1 MLRQSIDVR
10 RNYPPKQFPH
20 VPTRSLP
27 RPARLTIHVRTICT
41 LYLCLSLVLRANF
54 GGAINCIH
62 NFIFLAIFVW
72 MKVKGHAT
80 HPSVCVSNG
89 KTMGSI
95 SNFQSLPHT
104 LYFFRCTIPYGG
116 STVQGVGVGLWCGVA
131 SAGSG
136 NLITFNSLPYMY
148 LRKYIQ

>member
-1 MLRQSIDVR
+1 MLRQVNRPSHR

-27 RPARLTIHVRTICT
+27 RPAGPPYL
-41 LYLCLSLVLRANF
+41 LCLSIVLRANF
-54 GGAINCIH
+54 GGAINRIH
-62 NFIFLAIFVW
+62 NIIILAVFVW
-72 MKVKGHAT
+72 LKVKGYAT
-80 HPSVCVSNG
+80 HPSVWVSNG

-104 LYFFRCTIPYGG
+104 LYFFRGNIPYGG